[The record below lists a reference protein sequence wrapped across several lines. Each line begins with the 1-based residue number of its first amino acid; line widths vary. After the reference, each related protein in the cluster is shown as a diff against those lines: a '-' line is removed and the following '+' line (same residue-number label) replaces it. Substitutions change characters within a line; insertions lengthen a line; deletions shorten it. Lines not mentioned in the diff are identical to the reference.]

1 MVIISLKVS
10 GKMKIFL
17 KNRSLLTGKYDSSLK
32 KKKTRK
38 LVVGINFLLFMK
50 ALWEQGPLGV
60 IFFIWKQTPLFNLVL
75 SFH

>member
-1 MVIISLKVS
+1 MILV
-10 GKMKIFL
+10 
-17 KNRSLLTGKYDSSLK
+17 LK